1 MSSEAAMSVDSASH
15 ARNAARVRRE
25 EEELRKLMA
34 EARGE
39 TNEEPSSDIQ
49 QEASEEAPQ
58 EASREVEATEEPQ
71 EASKAEQKEEPK
83 LSKEEESF
91 KKRYGDLRRHMQ
103 EKEQEYKLELEKI
116 KAQLDKSAKNE
127 LVLPKSEEEIA
138 AWAKKYPDVA
148 AIVEAIA
155 DKKASERSSDLDKR
169 LKEIEELRVQAKKD
183 KAEAELMSLHPD
195 FAEIRSA
202 DEFHEWAE
210 SQPKWVQDA
219 LYENVDDARSVARVI
234 DLYKADKGIVKQK
247 TTSSDKAA
255 ASSVN
260 AKTRNTPEADES
272 KSYFRESQ
280 VNKMTTKEYEKNADA
295 IMDAIRSGKF
305 VYDVSGKK

>member
-15 ARNAARVRRE
+15 ARNAARVQRE

-34 EARGE
+34 QARGE
-39 TNEEPSSDIQ
+39 TDEESTSDIQ
-49 QEASEEAPQ
+49 QEAPQEAPQ
-58 EASREVEATEEPQ
+58 EASREADTNEKPQ
-71 EASKAEQKEEPK
+71 ESNKEEVK

-195 FAEIRSA
+195 FTEIRSDDA
-202 DEFHEWAE
+202 FHEWAE
-210 SQPKWVQDA
+210 AQPKWVQDA

-234 DLYKADKGIVKQK
+234 DLYKADKGITTRK

-260 AKTRNTPEADES
+260 AKTRNTPEADDT

-280 VNKMTTKEYEKNADA
+280 VNKMSTKEYEKNADA

-305 VYDVSGKK
+305 IYDVSGRK

>member
-1 MSSEAAMSVDSASH
+1 MSEAAMSVDSASH
-15 ARNAARVRRE
+15 VRNAARVKRD

-39 TNEEPSSDIQ
+39 TEEPTEETT
-49 QEASEEAPQ
+49 QEEPDTQESAGEEVQ
-58 EASREVEATEEPQ
+58 ERKAEPKEEPQ
-71 EASKAEQKEEPK
+71 

-103 EKEQEYKLELEKI
+103 EKEQEFKVELEKL
-116 KAQLDKSAKNE
+116 KSQLDKSAKNE
-127 LVLPKSEEEIA
+127 LVLPKSEDEIA

-183 KAEAELMSLHPD
+183 KAEAELMGLHPD
-195 FAEIRSA
+195 FAEIRAA

-234 DLYKADKGIVKQK
+234 DLYKADKGIAKQK
-247 TTSSDKAA
+247 STSSDKAA

-260 AKTRNTPEADES
+260 AKTRNTPEADDS
-272 KSYFRESQ
+272 KSFFRESQ
-280 VNKMTTKEYEKNADA
+280 VNKMSTKEYEKNADA

-305 VYDVSGKK
+305 IYDVSGRK

>member
-15 ARNAARVRRE
+15 ARNAARVQRE

-34 EARGE
+34 QARGE
-39 TNEEPSSDIQ
+39 TDEESTSDIQ
-49 QEASEEAPQ
+49 QEATEEAPQ
-58 EASREVEATEEPQ
+58 EASREADTNEEPQ
-71 EASKAEQKEEPK
+71 ESNKEEVK

-127 LVLPKSEEEIA
+127 LVLPKSEDEIA

-195 FAEIRSA
+195 FTEIRAA

-210 SQPKWVQDA
+210 AQPKWVQDA
-219 LYENVDDARSVARVI
+219 LYENVDDAKSVARVI

-280 VNKMTTKEYEKNADA
+280 VNKMSTKEYEKNADA

-305 VYDVSGKK
+305 VYDVSGRK

>member
-15 ARNAARVRRE
+15 ARNAARVQRD

-39 TNEEPSSDIQ
+39 TDEESTSDIQ
-49 QEASEEAPQ
+49 QEATEEAPQ
-58 EASREVEATEEPQ
+58 EASREADTNEKPQ
-71 EASKAEQKEEPK
+71 ESNQEEVK

-127 LVLPKSEEEIA
+127 LVLPKSEDEIA

-195 FAEIRSA
+195 FAEIRAA

-234 DLYKADKGIVKQK
+234 DLYKADNGITTQK

-260 AKTRNTPEADES
+260 AKSRNTPEADES

-280 VNKMTTKEYEKNADA
+280 VNKMSTKEYEKNADA

-305 VYDVSGKK
+305 VYDVSGRK

>member
-1 MSSEAAMSVDSASH
+1 MSEAAMSVDSASH
-15 ARNAARVRRE
+15 ARNAARVKKDE
-25 EEELRKLMA
+25 EDLRKLM
-34 EARGE
+34 
-39 TNEEPSSDIQ
+39 EEHLNGSQEPASDIQ
-49 QEASEEAPQ
+49 QEATEEVTQ
-58 EASREVEATEEPQ
+58 EESVAKEDTNDKPEESRKEEPQ
-71 EASKAEQKEEPK
+71 

-103 EKEQEYKLELEKI
+103 EKEQEFKVELEKL
-116 KAQLDKSAKNE
+116 KSQLERSTKNE
-127 LVLPKSEEEIA
+127 LVLPKSEDEIA

-148 AIVEAIA
+148 GIVEAIA

-169 LKEIEELRVQAKKD
+169 LKEIEELRVEAKRD

-195 FAEIRSA
+195 FVEIRGA

-234 DLYKADKGIVKQK
+234 DLYKADKGITKQK

-280 VNKMTTKEYEKNADA
+280 VNKMSTKEYEKNADA

-305 VYDVSGKK
+305 VYDVSGRK

>member
-1 MSSEAAMSVDSASH
+1 MSEAATAVDSASH
-15 ARNAARVRRE
+15 LRNAARVKKDE
-25 EEELRKLMA
+25 EDLRKLMEEHLNGSQEPTSDVQQ
-34 EARGE
+34 EATEEVTQEERVAKE
-39 TNEEPSSDIQ
+39 DTNEEP
-49 QEASEEAPQ
+49 QE
-58 EASREVEATEEPQ
+58 SR
-71 EASKAEQKEEPK
+71 KEEPK

-103 EKEQEYKLELEKI
+103 EKEQEYKLEIEKI

-195 FAEIRSA
+195 FTEIRAA

-210 SQPKWVQDA
+210 AQPKWVQDA
-219 LYENVDDARSVARVI
+219 LYENVDDAKSVARVI
-234 DLYKADKGIVKQK
+234 DLYKADKGIAKQK
-247 TTSSDKAA
+247 STSSDKAA

-280 VNKMTTKEYEKNADA
+280 VNKMSTKEYEKNADA

-305 VYDVSGKK
+305 VYDVSGRK